1 MSVHPQTK
9 NSNGTSH
16 TIPTNIKNTTNA
28 NFFSIINNPNLLS
41 IATHN
46 VQSCVSSN
54 RLQQIE
60 QFFIIFNLDILGLS
74 ETHLTYLQARS
85 LNNNL
90 HDKPYKFFFH
100 SSNRFQNCQGVG
112 LLIRNNL
119 CSHLFNQGAFFNRI
133 LHLDFQFRNKFKLRI
148 IQVYLPASYHD
159 KKSFKYRLLIQ
170 NKLMDLLVQSR
181 RNNFHVILMG
191 DFNIDISRN
200 YNAKSKKILQSFL
213 HNIINFGFLHTISPF
228 TSSFP
233 ATYTSTSN
241 SSSSYIDYIF
251 ISSSLAYDLVS
262 FDILNNLSFL
272 YTSDHLP
279 LLISLYKNNFF
290 NQSSNAY
297 AKQHKITKQNFLFN
311 KTTLIQWDFFA
322 NKMDLIIKTNPKYS
336 NCTAHDLSQS
346 QNTLN
351 AAWDFFVNTVITS
364 AKKHIPKQ
372 TTTSRHNSLFTCS
385 NSSIHKHIKKLYK
398 FYYKINKS
406 LIQSSLPLTSFP
418 ISLEEHKS
426 VLSIAFQYHI
436 STASIDNHYLANCPL
451 MYLTELKSDIIKP
464 MQAKQQIISR
474 TENNERILEFIKQRN
489 ENFHNS
495 PTKMIDSCLERNRKA
510 IVLDR
515 IMIHAD
521 TPNQHLELVPD
532 AIKRQTASH
541 FQNIAGST
549 NRDVSSF
556 NSPNL
561 NPNWKNWERH
571 YEPIE
576 TIENDCYSGIM
587 DIPTYDDWLLTLK
600 HLPDHKAPGP
610 SKITNEMLKKL
621 GPKMNRFLY
630 TIIYACFTSSFTPIQ
645 WNLAYVNPIPKP
657 KPWNCKLDN
666 TFPITLLDTVRK
678 AFVKILNQ
686 RLQNVFIKN
695 NILKGLNF
703 AGLSHQSTMDPL
715 HIVNNILEYHRLN
728 HKFDK
733 FDRTNLYILFQDMS
747 KAYDHVN
754 IHMLRKAMDRL
765 KIRFKFTNVITN
777 LFLNRKNSVFT
788 AFGNTDPYDVIV
800 GIDQG
805 EVISP
810 LL

>member
-1 MSVHPQTK
+1 MSVHPQ
-9 NSNGTSH
+9 SNHLKGMSV
-16 TIPTNIKNTTNA
+16 TIPHNNNNITNA
-28 NFFSIINNPNLLS
+28 RFLSTINNPNLLS

-46 VQSCVSSN
+46 VQSCVSTN

-60 QFFIIFNLDILGLS
+60 QFFINFNLDILGLS
-74 ETHLTYLQARS
+74 ETHLTYLQART

-100 SSNRFQNCQGVG
+100 SSNRFQNRQGVG

-119 CSHLFNQGAFFNRI
+119 CSHLFNQGAFFDRI
-133 LHLDFQFRNKFKLRI
+133 LYLDFQFRNKFKLRI

-241 SSSSYIDYIF
+241 SSSSHIDYIF

-272 YTSDHLP
+272 YISDHLP
-279 LLISLYKNNFF
+279 LLISLYKNKFF
-290 NQSSNAY
+290 NQSFNAY
-297 AKQHKITKQNFLFN
+297 SKQHKITKQNFLFN

-336 NCTAHDLSQS
+336 NCTAYDFSES

-372 TTTSRHNSLFTCS
+372 ITTSRHNSLFTCS

-406 LIQSSLPLTSFP
+406 LIQSPLPLAPFP
-418 ISLEEHKS
+418 ISLKEHKS
-426 VLSIAFQYHI
+426 LLSIASQYHI
-436 STASIDNHYLANCPL
+436 STASIDGHYSTNRPL

-489 ENFHNS
+489 ENFKNS

-532 AIKRQTASH
+532 EIKKQTASH
-541 FQNIAGST
+541 FQTIAGST
-549 NRDVSSF
+549 NRDVSSY

-561 NPNWKNWERH
+561 NPNWNNWERH
-571 YEPIE
+571 YDPIE
-576 TIENDCYSGIM
+576 TIDNDCYSGIM

-630 TIIYACFTSSFTPIQ
+630 TIICACFISSFTPTQ
-645 WNLAYVNPIPKP
+645 
-657 KPWNCKLDN
+657 
-666 TFPITLLDTVRK
+666 
-678 AFVKILNQ
+678 
-686 RLQNVFIKN
+686 
-695 NILKGLNF
+695 
-703 AGLSHQSTMDPL
+703 
-715 HIVNNILEYHRLN
+715 
-728 HKFDK
+728 
-733 FDRTNLYILFQDMS
+733 
-747 KAYDHVN
+747 
-754 IHMLRKAMDRL
+754 
-765 KIRFKFTNVITN
+765 
-777 LFLNRKNSVFT
+777 
-788 AFGNTDPYDVIV
+788 
-800 GIDQG
+800 
-805 EVISP
+805 
-810 LL
+810 